1 MAPAKKGKSK
11 AKSAGSTQSKIK
23 TNDENL
29 PSCIRLVPP
38 SSVSITIHAKPGSKS
53 CSITD
58 VSDEAVGVQIDAPAK
73 DGEANA
79 ALLEYMS
86 SLIHVSV
93 GEFVESVL
101 VLVCR
106 GLGSNLLIIGLG
118 WDLVYIYVVLG
129 VKRRQVSIGSGS
141 KSRDK
146 IVIVE
151 EITPENVLN
160 SLGKA
165 SSS

>member
-86 SLIHVSV
+86 SCINAGLAYRWDMIDALLLLAANHVSV
-93 GEFVESVL
+93 GEFVESVQVFFL
-101 VLVCR
+101 NGQFYIIDR
-106 GLGSNLLIIGLG
+106 KFSNFGLMNRNK
-118 WDLVYIYVVLG
+118 DP
-129 VKRRQVSIGSGS
+129 R
-141 KSRDK
+141 
-146 IVIVE
+146 
-151 EITPENVLN
+151 
-160 SLGKA
+160 
-165 SSS
+165 